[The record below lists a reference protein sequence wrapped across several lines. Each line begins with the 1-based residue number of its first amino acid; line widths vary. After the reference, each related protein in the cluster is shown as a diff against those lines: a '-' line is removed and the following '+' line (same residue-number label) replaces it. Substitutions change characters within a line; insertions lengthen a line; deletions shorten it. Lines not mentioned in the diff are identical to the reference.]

1 MKIRAEHK
9 IVALSIVAGL
19 LLWVLDAFVDTFIF
33 HDKPFLQSLLNLSK
47 REFYFR
53 SFMFFSLL
61 VFGFVISR
69 ILAKRREVEE
79 RYKNIVELSS
89 DIIYTSDKEGRQ
101 TFMNDAALRML
112 EYSSHE
118 VIGRPFTELLH
129 PDDRAKSIEKR
140 EELARLNVDAVNFE
154 NRYLTKSGRSIT
166 VLHNVRVLRDKN
178 GKFAGT
184 QGIARDITLRKLA
197 EAEVKSAM
205 ARMEEEKARSESILA
220 AIGDGISIVGR
231 DFKVI
236 YQNNVH
242 KKMVGGEK
250 VGQFCYKA
258 YSDSDS
264 ICPGCPVAA
273 SFEDSNIHTLEKNV
287 GRNGETRTLEIKA
300 SPLIDGTGRLV
311 AGIETVRDISE
322 RKKAGEKLKLF
333 SEAIEEA
340 MDGIQIVDPSGTIV
354 YSNKAVKDIY
364 GYSPDELL
372 GKNVNEMNVD
382 RNFAAQVIF
391 PGIRENGRWSG
402 ELMVLHKDGK
412 PFPIWLS
419 TALVKDDSGIPI
431 AMVGIIR
438 DITQRK
444 QAEEIMK
451 RHREH
456 LVKLVEE
463 RTAELT
469 STNEK
474 LRKEIA
480 DRKNME
486 DELLKAQKLESV
498 SILAGGIA
506 HDFNNL
512 LASILGNIGLAMLD
526 IDPEHRAFKQLIGA
540 EKASLRAQDLTRQL
554 LTFSKGGAPVKKL
567 TNIGELVKES
577 ASFALRGSRV
587 NYEFSNA
594 EDLKLV
600 EADEGQMSQVI
611 HNLVINADHAMPEG
625 GTIAIRCRNITD
637 NSAHGVLPMRE
648 EGYVCISVKDRGV
661 GVPKEHLSKIFDPYF
676 TTKQKG
682 SGLGLATTYSI
693 VKKHG
698 GLITVEST
706 LGKGTTFH
714 VYLPASRLT
723 TLEEKTEEGAVHQG
737 TGTILVMDDEAE
749 VRETTGNVLKRLG
762 YNVVFA
768 ADGSE
773 AVEQYRL
780 ARDEGR
786 VFDLVIMDLTVPGGL
801 GGKEAL
807 KKLRQLDPGVKA
819 IVSSGYSNDP
829 IMADFGKH
837 GFNGVVTKPYRIK
850 ELSEE
855 VYRVINGQV

>member
-1 MKIRAEHK
+1 MKSEHK
-9 IVALSIVAGL
+9 IIALSVAAGL
-19 LLWVLDAFVDTFIF
+19 LLWVLDAFVDTFILNQ
-33 HDKPFLQSLLNLSK
+33 KPFLKSLFNLSK
-47 REFYFR
+47 QEIYFR
-53 SFMFFSLL
+53 FFMFFSIL
-61 VFGFVISR
+61 VFGIVISR
-69 ILAKRREVEE
+69 LLAERNEVEE
-79 RYKNIVELSS
+79 RYKNLVELSS
-89 DIIYTSDKEGRQ
+89 DIIYSSDKEGRQ
-101 TFMNDAALRML
+101 IFMNDAAFRLL
-112 EYSSHE
+112 EYSPGE

-129 PDDRAKSIEKR
+129 PDDRAKSLEKR

-154 NRYLTKSGRSIT
+154 NRYLTKSGRAIT
-166 VLHNVRVLRDKN
+166 VLHNVRVLLDKK

-220 AIGDGISIVGR
+220 AIGDGISIVDR
-231 DFKVI
+231 DFKIV

-242 KKMVGGEK
+242 KKMVGGDK
-250 VGQFCYKA
+250 AGQYCYKA

-264 ICPGCPVAA
+264 LCPGCPVAA
-273 SFEDSNIHTLEKNV
+273 SFKDGDIHTQEKSAAL
-287 GRNGETRTLEIKA
+287 GGETRTLEIKA
-300 SPLIDGTGRLV
+300 SPLIDVTGTLV
-311 AGIETVRDISE
+311 AGIETVRDITD

-340 MDGIQIVDPSGTIV
+340 MDGIQIVDLNGTIV

-364 GYSPDELL
+364 GFSPGELL
-372 GKNVNEMNVD
+372 GKNVNEMNAD
-382 RNFAAQVIF
+382 RDFAGRVIF

-402 ELMVLHKDGK
+402 ELMVFHKDGRA
-412 PFPIWLS
+412 FPVWLS
-419 TALVKDDSGIPI
+419 TAMVKDDNGVPI

-438 DITQRK
+438 DITQHK
-444 QAEEIMK
+444 QAEDILK

-486 DELLKAQKLESV
+486 EELLKAQKLESV

-526 IDPEHRAFKQLIGA
+526 IDSEHQAFKQLVGA

-567 TNIGELVKES
+567 TDIGELVKES

-594 EDLKLV
+594 EGLKLV
-600 EADEGQMSQVI
+600 EVDEGQMSQVI

-637 NSAHGVLPMRE
+637 GANGVLPIRE
-648 EGYVCISVKDRGV
+648 EGYVCISVEDRGV
-661 GVPKEHLSKIFDPYF
+661 GVPKEYLPKIFDPYF

-706 LGKGTTFH
+706 LGEGTTFH

-723 TLEEKTEEGAVHQG
+723 QLEEKAEEGAVHQG

-762 YNVVFA
+762 YDVMFA
-768 ADGSE
+768 ADGGE

-780 ARDEGR
+780 AKDEGR

-807 KKLRQLDPGVKA
+807 KKLRDLDPGVKA

-855 VYRVINGQV
+855 VYRVING

>member
-1 MKIRAEHK
+1 MKMKTEHK
-9 IVALSIVAGL
+9 IIALSIAVGL
-19 LLWVLDAFVDTFIF
+19 LLWVLDAFIDA
-33 HDKPFLQSLLNLSK
+33 FLFSHESFLKSLFTISK
-47 REFYFR
+47 QEIYFR
-53 SFMFFSLL
+53 CFILLSLTI
-61 VFGFVISR
+61 FGIVISR
-69 ILAKRREVEE
+69 ILVKHREVEE

-89 DIIYTSDKEGRQ
+89 DIIYTSDKDGIQ
-101 TFMNDAALRML
+101 TFMNDAAFRLL
-112 EYSSHE
+112 EFSPDE

-129 PDDRAKSIEKR
+129 PDDRARSLEKR
-140 EELARLNVDAVNFE
+140 NEMERLDVDAINFE
-154 NRYLTKSGRSIT
+154 NRYVTKSGRTIT
-166 VLHNVRVLRDKN
+166 VLHNVRVLRDKK
-178 GKFAGT
+178 GKFVGT

-205 ARMEEEKARSESILA
+205 ARIEEEKARSESILA
-220 AIGDGISIVGR
+220 AIGDGISIVDR
-231 DFKVI
+231 NFRVV

-242 KKMVGGEK
+242 KKMVGGDK
-250 VGQFCYKA
+250 TGQYCYEA
-258 YSDSDS
+258 YSEGDS

-273 SFEDSNIHTLEKNV
+273 SFKDGEIHTLEKSAP
-287 GRNGETRTLEIKA
+287 RNGEIRTLEINA
-300 SPLIDGTGRLV
+300 SPLIDVAGKIV
-311 AGIETVRDISE
+311 AGIETVRDITE

-340 MDGIQIVDPSGTIV
+340 MDGIQIVDPNGTIV

-364 GYSPDELL
+364 GFSPDELL
-372 GKNVNEMNVD
+372 GKNVNEMNAD
-382 RNFAAQVIF
+382 REFAGRVIF
-391 PGIRENGRWSG
+391 PGIREKGRWSG
-402 ELMVLHKDGK
+402 ELTVVHKNGK
-412 PFPIWLS
+412 MFPIWLS
-419 TALVKDDSGIPI
+419 TALVKDDNGVPI

-438 DITQRK
+438 DITERK
-444 QAEEIMK
+444 QAEDIMK

-463 RTAELT
+463 RTAEIS

-486 DELLKAQKLESV
+486 EELLKAQKLESV

-526 IDPEHRAFKQLIGA
+526 IDPAHQAFKQLVGA

-567 TNIGELVKES
+567 TDIGNLIKES

-587 NYEFSNA
+587 NYEFSN
-594 EDLKLV
+594 EENLKLV
-600 EADEGQMSQVI
+600 EVDEGQMSQVI

-625 GTIAIRCRNITD
+625 GTIAIRCCNITD
-637 NSAHGVLPMRE
+637 GAHGALPMRE
-648 EGYVCISVKDRGV
+648 EGYVCISVEDHGV
-661 GVPKEHLSKIFDPYF
+661 GVPKEHLPKIFDPYF

-693 VKKHG
+693 IKKHG

-706 LGKGTTFH
+706 LGEGTTFH
-714 VYLPASRLT
+714 VYMPASRLT
-723 TLEEKTEEGAVHQG
+723 KLQEKAEEGAVRQG

-762 YNVVFA
+762 YDVVFA
-768 ADGSE
+768 ADGGE
-773 AVEQYRL
+773 AVEKYRL
-780 ARDEGR
+780 AREEGR

-807 KKLRQLDPGVKA
+807 KKLRELDPGVKA

-855 VYRVINGQV
+855 VYRVISGQA